1 MTTAGDSLICPRC
14 GTGHAPEHRFC
25 GSCGAELSRADPAP
39 AAAAE
44 IDRLAGAPYSPER
57 DIPSPGRAPIASD
70 PAYTEPRDDAFPYFI
85 PTGRIIAMTVLSSG
99 LYIFYWMFVTWRQY
113 RDHTGETAFPLM
125 HALSLLVP
133 VYQFFRLHAHM
144 RVYQEMMEQRGVPTT
159 LSPARI
165 VLIYFGVV
173 LLGMVSFVLPAEG
186 QLTTSQQAAYVAI
199 NVGQVTLLSWILW
212 HAQTNINRFWQHRL
226 GVRLGW
232 MPLNFT
238 ELAVVAVGLILGWG
252 MLGIILFDPSLLDV
266 GVGVEVPSGTDTA
279 PES

>member
-1 MTTAGDSLICPRC
+1 MSTSGDSLICPRC
-14 GTGHAPEHRFC
+14 GASYAPEHRFC
-25 GSCGAELSRADPAP
+25 GSCGAELSRTDPAP

-57 DIPSPGRAPIASD
+57 DVPPPGRTPIASD

-85 PTGRIIAMTVLSSG
+85 PTGRIIALTVLSSG
-99 LYIFYWMFVTWRQY
+99 LYIFFWMFATWRQY
-113 RDHTGETAFPLM
+113 RDHTGDIAFPVM
-125 HALSLLVP
+125 HALCLLVP

-186 QLTTSQQAAYVAI
+186 ELTASQQAAYVAI

-226 GVRLGW
+226 GIRLGW
-232 MPLNFT
+232 MPLSFT

-252 MLGIILFDPSLLDV
+252 MLGIILIDPSLLDV
-266 GVGVEVPSGTDTA
+266 GVGVEA
-279 PES
+279 PDGASSAP